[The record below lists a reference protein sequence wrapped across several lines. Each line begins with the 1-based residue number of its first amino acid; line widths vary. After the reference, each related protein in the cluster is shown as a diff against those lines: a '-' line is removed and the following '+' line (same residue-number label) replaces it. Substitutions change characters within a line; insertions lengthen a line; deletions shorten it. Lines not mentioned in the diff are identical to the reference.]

1 MILVKI
7 LLLLPDLYLGNV
19 LISYLMSY
27 NIIPTKTQHIYYSV
41 VWGFFLW
48 IFLFEFVLSF
58 REEKS
63 QELGALVNYHN
74 TLRPLNKSNQ
84 VKHVTFSLE
93 S

>member
-1 MILVKI
+1 MIPVKI
-7 LLLLPDLYLGNV
+7 LLLLSDLYLGNV

-27 NIIPTKTQHIYYSV
+27 NISTKIKYIHYSV
-41 VWGFFLW
+41 VWGFLS
-48 IFLFEFVLSF
+48 IFWFEFVLSF

-63 QELGALVNYHN
+63 EDLGAQVNYHN
-74 TLRPLNKSNQ
+74 MLRPLNKSNQ